1 MKEQY
6 INDNTLLNEAFQIR
20 DDFTLLEQLK
30 LAHNIIKLIINDIQ
44 YNLET
49 NDDKKDF
56 NTLIT
61 TELQLN
67 EIIKRNSEV
76 N

>member
-1 MKEQY
+1 MKDQY
-6 INDNTLLNEAFQIR
+6 MNDDTLLNEAYQIR

-30 LAHNIIKLIINDIQ
+30 LARNIVELIINDSQ
-44 YNLET
+44 YDLET

-67 EIIKRNSEV
+67 EIIKRNEV
-76 N
+76 K

>member
-6 INDNTLLNEAFQIR
+6 INDDTLQNEAFQIR
-20 DDFTLLEQLK
+20 DNFTLLEQLK
-30 LAHNIIKLIINDIQ
+30 LAHNILDLIINDIQ

-49 NDDKKDF
+49 NDDKKSF

-67 EIIKRNSEV
+67 EIIKRNEV
-76 N
+76 K

>member
-6 INDNTLLNEAFQIR
+6 INDDTLLNEAFQIR
-20 DDFTLLEQLK
+20 YDFTLLEQLK
-30 LAHNIIKLIINDIQ
+30 LAHNIIDLIINDIQ

-49 NDDKKDF
+49 NDDKKSF

-67 EIIKRNSEV
+67 EIIKRNEV
-76 N
+76 K

>member
-6 INDNTLLNEAFQIR
+6 INDDTLRNEAFQIR

-30 LAHNIIKLIINDIQ
+30 LAHNIIDLIINDLQ

-49 NDDKKDF
+49 NDDKKSF

-67 EIIKRNSEV
+67 EIIKRNEV
-76 N
+76 K

>member
-20 DDFTLLEQLK
+20 DDFTSLEQLK
-30 LAHNIIKLIINDIQ
+30 LAHNIIELIINDVQ

-67 EIIKRNSEV
+67 DIIKRNEV
-76 N
+76 K

>member
-6 INDNTLLNEAFQIR
+6 INDDTLLNEAFQIR
-20 DDFTLLEQLK
+20 DDFTPLEQLK
-30 LAHNIIKLIINDIQ
+30 LARNIIELIINDSQ
-44 YNLET
+44 YELET

-67 EIIKRNSEV
+67 EIIQRNEIK
-76 N
+76 

>member
-6 INDNTLLNEAFQIR
+6 INDDTLQNEAFQIR
-20 DDFTLLEQLK
+20 DDFTLLEQSK
-30 LAHNIIKLIINDIQ
+30 LAHNIIDLIINDIQ

-49 NDDKKDF
+49 NDDKKSF

-67 EIIKRNSEV
+67 EIIKRNEV
-76 N
+76 K

>member
-6 INDNTLLNEAFQIR
+6 INDDTLQNEAFQIR

-30 LAHNIIKLIINDIQ
+30 LAHNIIDSIINDIQ

-49 NDDKKDF
+49 NDDKKSF

-67 EIIKRNSEV
+67 EIIKRNEV
-76 N
+76 K

>member
-6 INDNTLLNEAFQIR
+6 INDDTLLNEAFQIR
-20 DDFTLLEQLK
+20 DDFKLLHKLK
-30 LAHNIIKLIINDIQ
+30 LAHNIIDLKINDIQ

-49 NDDKKDF
+49 NDHKKSF

-67 EIIKRNSEV
+67 EIIKRNEV
-76 N
+76 K

>member
-6 INDNTLLNEAFQIR
+6 INDDTLLNEAFQIR

-30 LAHNIIKLIINDIQ
+30 LAHNIIELIINDIQ

-67 EIIKRNSEV
+67 KIIKRNEV
-76 N
+76 I

>member
-6 INDNTLLNEAFQIR
+6 INDDTLLNEAFQIR

-30 LAHNIIKLIINDIQ
+30 LAHNIIDLIINDIQ

-49 NDDKKDF
+49 NDDKKSF

-67 EIIKRNSEV
+67 EIIKRNEV
-76 N
+76 K

>member
-6 INDNTLLNEAFQIR
+6 MNDDTLLNEAYQIR
-20 DDFTLLEQLK
+20 DDFTPLEQLK
-30 LAHNIIKLIINDIQ
+30 LARNIVELIINDSQ
-44 YNLET
+44 YDLET

-67 EIIKRNSEV
+67 EIIKRNEEK
-76 N
+76 

>member
-1 MKEQY
+1 MKKQY
-6 INDNTLLNEAFQIR
+6 INDDTLLNEAFQIR

-30 LAHNIIKLIINDIQ
+30 LAHNIIELIINDIQ

-67 EIIKRNSEV
+67 KIIKRNEV
-76 N
+76 I

>member
-6 INDNTLLNEAFQIR
+6 INDDTLRNEAFQIR
-20 DDFTLLEQLK
+20 YDFTLLEQLK
-30 LAHNIIKLIINDIQ
+30 LAHNIIDLIINDIQ

-49 NDDKKDF
+49 NDDKKSF

-67 EIIKRNSEV
+67 EIIKRNEV
-76 N
+76 K

>member
-6 INDNTLLNEAFQIR
+6 INDDTLRNEAFQIR

-30 LAHNIIKLIINDIQ
+30 LAHNIIDLIINDIQ

-49 NDDKKDF
+49 NDDKKSF

-67 EIIKRNSEV
+67 EIIKRNEV
-76 N
+76 K

>member
-6 INDNTLLNEAFQIR
+6 INDDTLQNEAFQIR

-30 LAHNIIKLIINDIQ
+30 LAHNIIDLIINDIQ

-49 NDDKKDF
+49 NDDKKSF

-67 EIIKRNSEV
+67 EIIKRNEV
-76 N
+76 K